1 MRKGKLY
8 LTFCIL
14 VVVIFALVLAVP
26 ILAVERVPIYVLVMD
41 KDGEIITEGEDSF
54 GDGWGVLSCISPEGD
69 YITLAD
75 GSWQLVLK
83 PAGTATS
90 NPTPVEPVG
99 DFFTVT
105 FTDGSLSML
114 RLPIGLGENVE
125 RAEAR
130 YRGQAYQFEPITEV
144 EAARIQLNGAPWP
157 EFSNKPPVDILV
169 SRADNRSLIAF
180 TDGKGQ
186 KEALIYAAE
195 AVTGL
200 LETFHRRHGEYPESL
215 CELCKGDRKVISATP
230 RNPYQYDKTLCRS
243 LTSQPRPRGSVKYF
257 PQFGVDEDGGRK
269 AVGYWLAVLA
279 DGPETEPLEPL
290 PADYEIPSR
299 AIRWFESHPVQD
311 KPVYR

>member
-8 LTFCIL
+8 LTFCIF
-14 VVVIFALVLAVP
+14 VVVLSTLVLAAP

-83 PAGTATS
+83 PAGTVTS

-99 DFFTVT
+99 DFFAVT
-105 FTDGSLSML
+105 FTDGSLAIL

-130 YRGQAYQFEPITEV
+130 YRGQTYQFEPITEV

-180 TDGKGQ
+180 TDGEGQ

-200 LETFHRRHGEYPESL
+200 LEVFHSRHGEYPESL
-215 CELCKGDRKVISATP
+215 CELCKGDRKIISTGP
-230 RNPYQYDKTLCRS
+230 RNPYQYDKTLS
-243 LTSQPRPRGSVKYF
+243 KTPISYPRPRGAVKYF
-257 PQFGVDEDGGRK
+257 PQIDVDEEGGQK
-269 AVGYWLAVLA
+269 VVGYWLAVLA
-279 DGPETEPLEPL
+279 DGQEVKPTESL
-290 PADYEIPSR
+290 PANFEIPSR
-299 AIRWFESHPVQD
+299 VIRWFESHPARDEQVFW
-311 KPVYR
+311 